1 MTMKTGQGDDPFG
14 DDPDESAETAV
25 ETDQETEQPQTKS
38 DDSEQDTDDG
48 EQFPY
53 VVRRQRVKDERTNE
67 LVAFCR
73 DEYAEMEDDV
83 LTAVAN
89 ELDMREKDVSVLDLR
104 EAFIELAIEHPEDVA
119 EILEAWGYEHL
130 K

>member
-25 ETDQETEQPQTKS
+25 ETDPETEQPQTKS

-119 EILEAWGYEHL
+119 EILEGWGYEHL